1 MKVRKV
7 KSRDSQDSF
16 PLTFYAN
23 VLKMHNMLKLSFTLN
38 MNFSITNFLLMSCEK
53 KNTCHKY
60 KYIGA
65 IPRGYFSKIKISRF
79 SSCNNDENDKFTLR

>member
-53 KNTCHKY
+53 KIPAI

-65 IPRGYFSKIKISRF
+65 IPRGFFSKIKISRF
-79 SSCNNDENDKFTLR
+79 SSCDNDENDKFTLR